1 MFFFG
6 CVVPGRL
13 CQPAIA
19 NPPEGNPT
27 MARSPL
33 KPRGAVWAVTAAVA
47 VAVLTAVP
55 ASASP
60 AALGKPGPAGAAA
73 CQAGD
78 LKISVPTAIAGDPA
92 EGMGTRAWNIVF
104 RDTARTSCYLRGWPR
119 IQVSTTGGKHVA
131 TMTSDVTFSNIA
143 PIPAADVVLAP
154 GSSAVVT
161 AMSPTAP
168 RGCVTRWALGLTL
181 PGSAHPVR
189 VTEPG
194 GSFVPCVGGQLRLS
208 PFYAEQTLTSQ
219 IKALG
224 VSSAPSAF
232 PASTAAEP
240 AACTGAALAADVT
253 SVQSSKSGAI
263 IELQLSARGGP
274 CVLPGGWPT
283 VRLDEAGG
291 ASQVA
296 KIFPDTAAV
305 QAEKSL
311 LTTYERGPKQSTA
324 LTLHPG
330 TSVSFAVFAAGT
342 SAQACR
348 PVTSVTI
355 FPSATTAGGA
365 GRAARLGTPVRICG
379 APRVLSF
386 LPTRPGDLVTS
397 IARSALAAAASGA
410 AQPTGAG
417 FYQGTDSA
425 APTACGHGP
434 YTEPD
439 GSCSNGTSGT
449 YGEYIGEIGAFWHWQ
464 GCTTSGLA
472 WDQSNYNMATDNFVS
487 YHTGLGAAVYWFAAG
502 PGRDPRYNGSVAEA
516 TAWGAQQAKQAIA
529 DVGGDVLGF
538 RYIFM
543 DIENNGVP
551 PDGDGWNTVWNGP
564 CGSTVKA
571 SYIPANVDY
580 ATWQGFSAYIDQ
592 HSPYQAGVYS
602 AGGDSYGSWTGI
614 FGSEKLSNTAEWT
627 YVNEQGQLT
636 FPNGFSS
643 QHASAQWFAGE
654 PAACHLLWQWSGGD
668 GVLNGYGDF
677 DVADAANNANPSC
690 QVPAPTPT
698 PTPSPT
704 PTPTPTATPT
714 ASPSPTVTPSPTP
727 IPTRTHRD

>member
-1 MFFFG
+1 
-6 CVVPGRL
+6 
-13 CQPAIA
+13 
-19 NPPEGNPT
+19 

-33 KPRGAVWAVTAAVA
+33 KPRGAVWAVTAAMA
-47 VAVLTAVP
+47 VAVLTAAP
-55 ASASP
+55 AAARPAAPDKPGPASP
-60 AALGKPGPAGAAA
+60 AA
-73 CQAGD
+73 CQAAD
-78 LKISVPTAIAGDPA
+78 LNIGVPAAIPGDPA

-104 RDTARTSCYLRGWPR
+104 RDIGRTSCYLRGWPGV
-119 IQVSTTGGKHVA
+119 QVSTTGGKHVA
-131 TMTSDVTFSNIA
+131 AMISDVSFSNMA
-143 PIPAADVVLAP
+143 PVPVADVVLAP
-154 GSSAVVT
+154 GRSAVVT

-168 RGCVTRWALGLTL
+168 RGCVTRWALALTL
-181 PGSAHPVR
+181 PGASHPVR
-189 VTEPG
+189 VTEPA
-194 GSFVPCVGGQLRLS
+194 SFVPCVGGQLRLS

-219 IKALG
+219 IKALS

-232 PASTAAEP
+232 PATTAAEP
-240 AACTGAALAADVT
+240 AVCTSAVLASDVT
-253 SVQSSKSGAI
+253 SIQSSKSGAI
-263 IELQLSARGGP
+263 IELRLSANGGP

-305 QAEKSL
+305 QASKSL
-311 LTTYERGPKQSTA
+311 LTTYEHGSAQNTA

-342 SAQACR
+342 SAQAC
-348 PVTSVTI
+348 PQVTSVTV
-355 FPSATTAGGA
+355 FPSATAVSGA
-365 GRAARLGTPVRICG
+365 GRAARLSQPVRICG

-386 LPTRPGDLVTS
+386 LPTRPGNLVTS
-397 IARSALAAAASGA
+397 IARSALAAATSGSA
-410 AQPTGAG
+410 AQPSGTG

-439 GSCSNGTSGT
+439 GSCSNGTSGS
-449 YGEYIGEIGAFWHWQ
+449 YGEYIGEIGAFWHWE

-472 WDQSNYNMATDNFVS
+472 WDQSNYNMATDNFVD

-502 PGRDPRYNGSVAEA
+502 PGRDPHYNGSVAEA
-516 TAWGAQQAKQAIA
+516 TAWGARQARQAIA
-529 DVGGDVLGF
+529 DVGGDVLDF

-551 PDGDGWNTVWNGP
+551 PDENGWNTVWNGP
-564 CGSTVKA
+564 CGSTVRA
-571 SYIPANVDY
+571 EYIPANVDY
-580 ATWQGFSAYIDQ
+580 ATWQGFAAYIGQ

-602 AGGDSYGSWTGI
+602 AGGDYYGSWTGI

-627 YVNEQGQLT
+627 YTNEQGQLT

-677 DVADAANNANPSC
+677 DAADAANNANPSC
-690 QVPAPTPT
+690 RAPAATPTPRPTPTPPSTQTPTPPPTPT
-698 PTPSPT
+698 PTTAASPSPT
-704 PTPTPTATPT
+704 PTPTP
-714 ASPSPTVTPSPTP
+714 SD
-727 IPTRTHRD
+727 RH